1 MRGLLVKDFEMVAQ
15 QKQFFI
21 IWVAIAVMF
30 NLQEA
35 SFSAVWYLTFA
46 SIFLVIW
53 SVSSDD
59 TGGCFS
65 FWLTLPIS
73 RSTYV
78 KEKYAFAAL
87 LGTIAWCIGMA
98 IDLIFQQIHNA
109 SMNLPEVLMN
119 AMLCL
124 AMFAIILAGAI
135 PAVLKFGSEKGRMAL
150 MALCGGFAAVI
161 FVLLTVVKRIGIDV
175 NILIASLNNLHIGI
189 ILLLLLLFTGAVC
202 ALSIRVSC
210 KIMEKREF

>member
-21 IWVAIAVMF
+21 IWVAIAIIF

-35 SFSAVWYLTFA
+35 SFFAVWYLTFA

-53 SVSSDD
+53 SVSNDD
-59 TGGCFS
+59 GEGCFP

-78 KEKYAFAAL
+78 KEKYVFAAL
-87 LGTIAWCIGMA
+87 LGTIVWCIGMA
-98 IDLIFQQIHNA
+98 IDLTFQQIHHA
-109 SMNLPEVLMN
+109 SMNLPEVLMS
-119 AMLCL
+119 AVLCL

-135 PAVLKFGSEKGRMAL
+135 PATLKFGNEKGRMAL
-150 MALCGGFAAVI
+150 MALCGGLAAVV
-161 FVLLTVVKRIGIDV
+161 FALLAVAKRIGIDV
-175 NILIASLNNLHIGI
+175 NLLIASLSNLHIGV
-189 ILLLLLLFTGAVC
+189 ILLLLLLFTGAAC

-210 KIMEKREF
+210 RIMEKREF